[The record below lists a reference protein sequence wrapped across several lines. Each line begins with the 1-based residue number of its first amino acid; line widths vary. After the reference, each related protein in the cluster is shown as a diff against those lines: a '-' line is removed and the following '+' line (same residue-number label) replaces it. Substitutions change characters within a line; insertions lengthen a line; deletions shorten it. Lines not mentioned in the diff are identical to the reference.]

1 MKIHIELVT
10 GFLGAGKTSFI
21 NSILS
26 ESIVEGERILVLQLE
41 HGKKEIKLANNNN
54 SFIVHKL
61 YDIDELK
68 EKLISLIRQYNPNRI
83 IVEYN
88 GTIKFNTIL
97 DVLNEKVY
105 KECCKITTVFFV
117 ADGITLKQFI
127 DNLGSFIVPFIQ
139 NANMIVV
146 NNTDYCRKELL
157 DQNINKIRNI
167 NPRAYILKVNNK
179 YSVKSTLKEAKV
191 LDNGYLKKLRI
202 KVVNHF
208 KTY

>member
-88 GTIKFNTIL
+88 GTINFNTIL

-179 YSVKSTLKEAKV
+179 YSIKSTLKEAKV

>member
-1 MKIHIELVT
+1 VKIHIELVT

-88 GTIKFNTIL
+88 GTINFNTIL

-179 YSVKSTLKEAKV
+179 YSIKSTLKEAKV

>member
-41 HGKKEIKLANNNN
+41 HGKKEIKLADFSK

-61 YDIDELK
+61 NDINELK
-68 EKLISLIRQYNPNRI
+68 ENLISLIRQYNPNRI

-88 GTIKFNTIL
+88 GTINFNTIL
-97 DVLNEKVY
+97 DILNEKVY
-105 KECCKITTVFFV
+105 KERCKITTVFFI

-127 DNLGSFIVPFIQ
+127 DNLGGFIVPFIQ

-146 NNTDYCRKELL
+146 NNTDYCKKELL
-157 DQNINKIRNI
+157 DQSINKIRTI

-179 YSVKSTLKEAKV
+179 YSIKETLKEAKV

>member
-41 HGKKEIKLANNNN
+41 HGKKEIKVDDYSN

-61 YDIDELK
+61 YDINELN
-68 EKLISLIRQYNPNRI
+68 ENLISLIRKYNPNRI

-88 GTIKFNTIL
+88 GTINFNTIL

-179 YSVKSTLKEAKV
+179 YSIKAILKEAKV

>member
-41 HGKKEIKLANNNN
+41 HGKKEIKVDDYSN

-61 YDIDELK
+61 YDINELN
-68 EKLISLIRQYNPNRI
+68 ENLISLIRQYNPNRI

-88 GTIKFNTIL
+88 GTINFNTIL

-179 YSVKSTLKEAKV
+179 YSIKATLKEAKV